1 MLLVLRRAC
10 THVQWAPRL
19 GGCVLALSAL
29 GAQAQTL
36 TVVKPGKAIEGR
48 YIVTMKPQV
57 GDVQGE
63 VQKAMRGR
71 QGRAERT
78 YQRAM
83 KGFAGRL
90 TATDVDA
97 LRRNPNVLA
106 VEPDV
111 VVSIAQTQTNATW
124 GLDRIDQ
131 VSLPLNQTY
140 TYTASGE
147 GVRAYVIDTGIRS
160 SHSELAGRV
169 LPGFTAIEDGR
180 GTEDC
185 NGHGTH
191 VAGTVGG
198 TTYGV
203 AKKVSLVPVRV
214 LGCDGSGSLSGVIAG
229 LDWVAAQTPRPAVA
243 NMSLGGGASVALDA
257 AVGAAVTA
265 GVTVVVAA
273 GNSSDNACNYSPARA
288 PAAIT
293 VGATTSSDSRA
304 SYSNLG
310 SCVDVFAPGSSIT
323 SAWHTSNT
331 ATNTISGTSMASPHV
346 AGVAAQV
353 LQLKPTATP
362 AAVTQAIVS
371 TASTNKVIN
380 PGSSSPNRLLN
391 GLAAT
396 GNEPQPPQPNPPQ
409 PNPPQPNPPQPN
421 PPVTERT
428 VAVQQLLGVAM
439 FGRSQWQPVVWVGV
453 RDVNARRFVP
463 GATVTVQFSTGQQ
476 ASCTTTAAGNC
487 TVVSSPVSYRTR
499 FVQATVVDITGQGLR
514 YDRSQNTR
522 TTVRVNANLPF

>member
-1 MLLVLRRAC
+1 MLLVLRRVC

-19 GGCVLALSAL
+19 GVCVLALSAL

-63 VQKAMRGR
+63 VQKAMKGR

-160 SHSELAGRV
+160 THSELAGRV

-185 NGHGTH
+185 NCHGTH

-273 GNSSDNACNYSPARA
+273 GNSNDNACNYSPARA
-288 PAAIT
+288 PTAIT

-304 SYSNLG
+304 SFSNLG

-463 GATVTVQFSTGQQ
+463 GATVTVQFSTGQK

-487 TVVSSPVSYRTR
+487 TVASSPLSYRTR
-499 FVQATVVDITGQGLR
+499 FVQATVIDITGQGLK